1 MLWERIS
8 FQIYEEYLKYFQSIK
23 RVRYFVF
30 EEFMEHMITKF
41 YDIDFTQKD
50 ILTMHQTTLLQISLE
65 QLSIEFVFMK
75 CIWDILAINHG
86 S

>member
-1 MLWERIS
+1 MEKML
-8 FQIYEEYLKYFQSIK
+8 
-23 RVRYFVF
+23 
-30 EEFMEHMITKF
+30 TKF

-75 CIWDILAINHG
+75 SIWDTVAINHG